1 MKPGAPLTRLFAPRA
16 VAVVGASRDPD
27 KVGYRVVENLLKGG
41 FEGAIYPINPTATEI
56 LGRRVYPS
64 LSDIGA
70 PVDLAVI
77 VLPAPRVRPALE
89 ACAAQG
95 IGAAIVISAG
105 FKEVGGEGADLE
117 SALTK
122 RVRELGIRVLGPY
135 CLGLI
140 VTDSKL
146 NATFAKD

>member
-1 MKPGAPLTRLFAPRA
+1 M
-16 VAVVGASRDPD
+16 
-27 KVGYRVVENLLKGG
+27 ENLLKGG

-77 VLPAPRVRPALE
+77 VLPAPRVLPTLE

-105 FKEVGGEGADLE
+105 FKEVGGEGLQLE
-117 SALTK
+117 AALKK
-122 RVRELGIRVLGPY
+122 RVRELGIRVLGRT
-135 CLGLI
+135 
-140 VTDSKL
+140 VS
-146 NATFAKD
+146 A

>member
-1 MKPGAPLTRLFAPRA
+1 MKPGASLERLFAPHA

-27 KVGYRVVENLLKGG
+27 KVGNPVVENILKGG
-41 FEGAIYPINPTATEI
+41 FEGPIYPVNPTAKEV
-56 LGRRVYPS
+56 LGVRAYPS

-77 VLPAPRVRPALE
+77 VLPAPLVLPTLE

-105 FKEVGGEGADLE
+105 FK
-117 SALTK
+117 
-122 RVRELGIRVLGPY
+122 
-135 CLGLI
+135 
-140 VTDSKL
+140 
-146 NATFAKD
+146 